1 MIAVLKPGT
10 LARAAVRPTLVL
22 AGLACIALAA
32 GCGGGYGR
40 DFNGLAVVAGPYPI
54 AWAADEVGGPA
65 YNVLDLTP
73 SGAEPHDLELTA
85 RDVTLVQAAD
95 IVFLLRGFQPELDEA
110 ATGADHA
117 RTVDLLENAS
127 PLAGVGGAV
136 DPHVWLDPVRFE
148 EVVVRIG
155 DELVAPAAAAR
166 LAGRLRAL
174 DREYRRGL
182 VECERRELV
191 TSHAAFG
198 YLAAR
203 YGLEQIPIAGLAPE
217 PAPAAREL
225 ADVIARVRR
234 TGATTVFVEPL
245 GSPRPARA
253 VARATGAATAVLDP
267 IEGLTPEGAA
277 RGEDYFTL
285 MRANL
290 AALRAALDCR

>member
-155 DELVAPAAAAR
+155 D
-166 LAGRLRAL
+166 
-174 DREYRRGL
+174 D
-182 VECERRELV
+182 
-191 TSHAAFG
+191 
-198 YLAAR
+198 
-203 YGLEQIPIAGLAPE
+203 LEQIPIAGLAPE
-217 PAPAAREL
+217 PAPTAREL
-225 ADVIARVRR
+225 ARVITQVRR
-234 TGATTVFVEPL
+234 RHATTVFVEPL
-245 GSPRPARA
+245 GSQRPARIVARRAGA
-253 VARATGAATAVLDP
+253 VAAVLDP
-267 IEGLTPEGAA
+267 VEGLTPESAA

-290 AALRAALDCR
+290 AALRRALGCR